1 MDNSSNFAT
10 MVSCLCVVVAVG
22 VLVVVLVYLVRK
34 SSEEAAQAEQA
45 CNQIMQSVPAD
56 KQMLFVMQ
64 FNAAKKDPTAAVLL
78 ALFLGG
84 FGIHKFY
91 LGQTGWGVVYLIF
104 CWTGIPAVIAFF
116 ESFTISGQVGRY
128 NQQKAADI
136 AAMLGRTN
144 QSGIVNPLGG

>member
-22 VLVVVLVYLVRK
+22 MLVVVLVYLVRK

-56 KQMLFVMQ
+56 KQMLFMMQ
-64 FNAAKKDPTAAVLL
+64 FNAAKKDPKAAILM
-78 ALFLGG
+78 ALFLGN

-91 LGQTGWGVVYLIF
+91 LGQTTWGVIYLIF
-104 CWTGIPAVIAFF
+104 CWTGIPGIVAFF
-116 ESFTISGQVGRY
+116 ESFTIASRVGQY
-128 NQQKAADI
+128 NQQKAEEI
-136 AAMLGRTN
+136 AAMLGGT
-144 QSGIVNPLGG
+144 GPALLFH